1 MPIKGVSA
9 AIVLLSIPIGGIA
22 LYSIILRCVDRALS
36 KYDILQQK
44 RLNGLYVL
52 SPIQI
57 KFIKSEDAS
66 RSLYVTVYECPDFMI
81 LPLSWSINGDY
92 T

>member
-36 KYDILQQK
+36 KYDILNGMLTSFFRKLRQK
-44 RLNGLYVL
+44 KRSKWMGRENPLNT
-52 SPIQI
+52 
-57 KFIKSEDAS
+57 E
-66 RSLYVTVYECPDFMI
+66 
-81 LPLSWSINGDY
+81 
-92 T
+92 